1 MTVPVASVAR
11 SINDNCT
18 TVTHHR
24 TNKHTGANE
33 CEDVFEDIQGFQWFN
48 PCVLG
53 SLSSDQLTN
62 FGAFGNERRHLGLTP
77 LQHICQTPLSYLVNG
92 GIKPE
97 HLEGHRVT
105 FPQLVERCQLTQI
118 EGPTV
123 ILAINLKI
131 KLNQKVT
138 LIMPFPLWLIS
149 MVVFLMKLTIR
160 FFFGQYA
167 VHLYTVLP
175 QQGLAVEVAGARVS
189 RDDSKHNQPSAHQ
202 CEETSRNHG
211 TPVAKVDVENAT
223 TRSGGDYSYAQHR

>member
-97 HLEGHRVT
+97 NFKGHGVT
-105 FPQLVERCQLTQI
+105 LPQFVERCQLTQI

-123 ILAINLKI
+123 NLAIKLKI
-131 KLNQKVT
+131 KLNQQVA
-138 LIMPFPLWLIS
+138 LVVSLAQWP
-149 MVVFLMKLTIR
+149 VVFVILLMKL
-160 FFFGQYA
+160 A
-167 VHLYTVLP
+167 VRLF
-175 QQGLAVEVAGARVS
+175 
-189 RDDSKHNQPSAHQ
+189 
-202 CEETSRNHG
+202 
-211 TPVAKVDVENAT
+211 
-223 TRSGGDYSYAQHR
+223 SG